1 MDQLYI
7 YTCGHHKLTQ
17 HCKSTILKLKK
28 KKKIFKSADLIARK
42 PRGELWPLTNC
53 VLVCMLSQ
61 FNSV

>member
-17 HCKSTILKLKK
+17 HCKSTMLKFK
-28 KKKIFKSADLIARK
+28 KSADLIARK

-53 VLVCMLSQ
+53 VLMCMLSQ
-61 FNSV
+61 FSSV